1 MRSTGRAV
9 RAWTLSSAPCKQAH
23 FAGTGSVKR
32 GEVWWAELDAPGGSE
47 PAGRRQVLVVQAD
60 SFNASRIDTV
70 LVAVI
75 TTNLRMAEA
84 PGNVRI
90 PRRTAGM
97 VTESV
102 VNVSQVATIDKDV
115 LVKRAGHVP
124 TSLMA
129 EIDAGLR
136 LVLEL

>member
-1 MRSTGRAV
+1 MR
-9 RAWTLSSAPCKQAH
+9 
-23 FAGTGSVKR
+23 R

-47 PAGRRQVLVVQAD
+47 PAGRRPVLVVQAD

-75 TTNLRMAEA
+75 TTNMRMAEP

-102 VNVSQVATIDKDV
+102 VNVSQVATIDKDA
-115 LVKRAGHVP
+115 LVKRAGRMP